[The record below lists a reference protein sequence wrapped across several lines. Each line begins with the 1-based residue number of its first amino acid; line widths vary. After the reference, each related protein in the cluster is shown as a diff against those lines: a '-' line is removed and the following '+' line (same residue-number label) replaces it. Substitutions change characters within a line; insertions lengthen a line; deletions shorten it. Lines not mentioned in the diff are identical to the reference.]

1 MRSHHR
7 PLDKPFLNYNVFKS
21 CQKLCFL
28 KRRWPHT
35 FFFNFFDFFGSP
47 KNFFIFR
54 FFPFHQKKKRG
65 KGLLGRQQGDGSGG
79 SGVREGGPAK
89 RDLPS
94 RTTGPGA
101 TGGRVSRGGGC
112 GGAKRPGGGRREGKG
127 KGGKGPPSKHSL
139 PPFPPLLPPPSPP
152 RGGGPF
158 FHSFH
163 LWQAEKLIF
172 FFSFLLQS
180 CLLLLLLPVVRLPGK
195 STSSI
200 VAGRRVPPSRERRWN
215 VA

>member
-21 CQKLCFL
+21 CQKICFL

-54 FFPFHQKKKRG
+54 FFPFSEKEKREG
-65 KGLLGRQQGDGSGG
+65 TSGTAAGRRERRVRCPRGG
-79 SGVREGGPAK
+79 SRKAGPPFSDNRTRSDRGVGEPGRGLWGREAPRWGQEG
-89 RDLPS
+89 
-94 RTTGPGA
+94 
-101 TGGRVSRGGGC
+101 
-112 GGAKRPGGGRREGKG
+112 REGKG
-127 KGGKGPPSKHSL
+127 GERAAQQTFPSPLPSPPS
-139 PPFPPLLPPPSPP
+139 PPFPPK
-152 RGGGPF
+152 GGGPF
-158 FHSFH
+158 FPFFC
-163 LWQAEKLIF
+163 LWQAEKKIF
-172 FFSFLLQS
+172 FFSFSLQS
-180 CLLLLLLPVVRLPGK
+180 CLLLLLLLPVVRLPGK